1 MSVVKSTSHRVYT
14 EQFEKL
20 KWLSWNVH
28 DLTSVY
34 NNNDFLNLVDSY
46 DILFLSETWLND
58 SNLIDIDGF
67 VKISC
72 QKIC

>member
-1 MSVVKSTSHRVYT
+1 M
-14 EQFEKL
+14 
-20 KWLSWNVH
+20 
-28 DLTSVY
+28 Y
-34 NNNDFLNLVDSY
+34 NDNDFLNLVDSY

-72 QKIC
+72 VN